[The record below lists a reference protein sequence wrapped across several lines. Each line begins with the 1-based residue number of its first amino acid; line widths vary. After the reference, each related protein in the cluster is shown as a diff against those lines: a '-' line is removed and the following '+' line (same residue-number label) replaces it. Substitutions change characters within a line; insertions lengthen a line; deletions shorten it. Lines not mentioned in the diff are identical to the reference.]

1 MPPGPV
7 TPVLGTVAASC
18 HRSLLLVDP
27 LSQCVGNSDF
37 LAHLDQLLHGYTVR
51 YTLTLWYTG
60 KLVHW
65 YTGAP
70 VHWYTETE
78 ENYPALT
85 GGWSVSLP
93 TLSSWVPLGDPR
105 LRGTTL
111 CPDCATVRLRDW
123 VRR

>member
-1 MPPGPV
+1 MLVLNLFREGGNMRNPVKAVKKLTIITGDGKSLVLLPKSLPAQVPTGTRGPIGG
-7 TPVLGTVAASC
+7 LQQERLRC
-18 HRSLLLVDP
+18 
-27 LSQCVGNSDF
+27 
-37 LAHLDQLLHGYTVR
+37 
-51 YTLTLWYTG
+51 
-60 KLVHW
+60 
-65 YTGAP
+65 
-70 VHWYTETE
+70 EE
-78 ENYPALT
+78 ENDPALT